1 MPTTERYQ
9 VDIFGIIVLIA
20 AVLIV
25 VFLIIAAI
33 YFFNLM
39 NLKPPS
45 KGEATFLF
53 WTTIVLALIFVGIAI
68 YALIHIFTRKSIIY
82 EEPKQTIITEKQV
95 ITTAS
100 PSVPAPIK
108 QQTTAPIKQQTTAAP
123 IKISNVPKTSRVTET
138 VSLSDIPI
146 SQSQRAA
153 LNQEL
158 INLADITGGP

>member
-9 VDIFGIIVLIA
+9 VDVFGIIVLIA

-53 WTTIVLALIFVGIAI
+53 WTTIIMTLIFVAIAI
-68 YALIHIFTRKSIIY
+68 YALIHIFTNKTPIY
-82 EEPKQTIITEKQV
+82 EETKQTITTKKQV
-95 ITTAS
+95 VSSSPPPIAS
-100 PSVPAPIK
+100 APSI
-108 QQTTAPIKQQTTAAP
+108 QQTTAAP
-123 IKISNVPKTSRVTET
+123 IKISNVPKTSKTTTET

-146 SQSQRAA
+146 TQTQRAA

-158 INLADITGGP
+158 INLVDIAGGP